1 MEDLLIQHLMSLAP
15 CFGNV
20 FGTAMGSLLNSDGN
34 AITQYFHEEETVLPF
49 PFSCIQAN
57 LEYLRDNF
65 FQLFAALYFGDL
77 TSIDLRIPS

>member
-1 MEDLLIQHLMSLAP
+1 MEDLFIHHLVSLAP
-15 CFGNV
+15 CLSKV
-20 FGTAMGSLLNSDGN
+20 YGTGLGSLLNSDGN
-34 AITQYFHEEETVLPF
+34 VITQYFYEEEIVLPY

-65 FQLFAALYFGDL
+65 FQLFSALYFGDL